1 MIATASKQE
10 TLRLSCTGYELRE
23 MLSAAT
29 RWLEKNA
36 PAINALNVFP
46 VPDGDTGTNM
56 LLTMRSMMEEAAGIQ
71 EDDASVMSQA
81 LARGAL
87 MGARGNSGVILSQ
100 IFKGFASG
108 LDGTA
113 TFGPQEMAQ
122 ALEKA
127 SALAYRSMSSPKEGT
142 ILTVIKDVAV
152 VARDNVG
159 TNAGDLADLVG
170 VAVQEARSSV
180 ERTPELL
187 DVLKEA
193 GVVDA
198 GGQGLCIILEGI
210 LHYLRGEAE
219 SIESM
224 EVESP
229 LTLQPA
235 LKAARSL
242 ETRSEA
248 YGYCTTFI
256 IKGQSLSADQVRE
269 ELEPMGDS
277 IVVVGD
283 DTTVKIHIHTPQP
296 GAILDFGISYGSL
309 HDIKI
314 QNMDEQ
320 HEEFL
325 QMRRAPVPAAEIAIV
340 SVVCGGGLED
350 VFCSLGTS
358 AIVPGGQTMNPS
370 TEEIMRAIDSIPS
383 GKVIVLPNNKNVVL
397 TARQAAAHSSKKVQ
411 VLPTEFIPQ
420 GVAALLA
427 FSRER
432 ELENN
437 LYEMDRAQK
446 SVKSIEI
453 TRAVR
458 KAKVGKTIIDEG
470 QFIGLIDGKLKTAND
485 DLWPA
490 VSSTVKAANVDEAE
504 IITLYYGADVQE
516 EEAEN
521 LGQALRSQ
529 FPALPVEIVQGGQ
542 PHYHCI
548 ISVEY

>member
-1 MIATASKQE
+1 MLATVSKQE
-10 TLRLSCTGYELRE
+10 TQSLSCTGYELRE

-56 LLTMRSMMEEAAGIQ
+56 LLTMRSMMEEAARIQ
-71 EDDASVMSQA
+71 DDNASAMAQA
-81 LARGAL
+81 MARGAL

-100 IFKGFASG
+100 IFRGFAEG

-113 TFGPQEMAQ
+113 SFSHREMAR

-127 SALAYRSMSSPKEGT
+127 SVLAYKSMSSPKEGT

-152 VARDNVG
+152 VAKDSV
-159 TNAGDLADLVG
+159 AADVSGLEG
-170 VAVQEARSSV
+170 LMEAVVREARRSV

-193 GVVDA
+193 GVVDS

-210 LHYLRGEAE
+210 LHYLKGEASSVE
-219 SIESM
+219 LL

-235 LKAARSL
+235 FTAARSV
-242 ETRSEA
+242 ETKSEA

-256 IKGQSLSADQVRE
+256 IKGQNLNVDQVRAAI
-269 ELEPMGDS
+269 EPLGDS
-277 IVVVGD
+277 TVVVGD
-283 DTTVKIHIHTPQP
+283 ETTVKIHIHTPQP
-296 GAILDFGISYGSL
+296 GSILDFGISYGSL

-325 QMRRAPVPAAEIAIV
+325 QMRRAPVPAAEIGIV
-340 SVVCGGGLED
+340 SVVCGSGLED
-350 VFCSLGTS
+350 VFCSLGATTT
-358 AIVPGGQTMNPS
+358 VPGGQTMNPS
-370 TEEIMRAIDSIPS
+370 TEEIMRAIESVPS
-383 GKVIVLPNNKNVVL
+383 DKVIVLPNNKNVIL
-397 TARQAAAHSSKKVQ
+397 TAQQAAANSPKNVQ

-427 FSRER
+427 FSRET

-437 LYEMDRAQK
+437 LYEMDKAQK

-458 KAKVGKTIIDEG
+458 EARIEKTIVKEG
-470 QFIGLIDGKLKTAND
+470 QFIGLIDGKLKTAHD
-485 DLWPA
+485 DLWQS
-490 VSSTVKAANVDEAE
+490 VTNTVKAAKVEDAE
-504 IITLYYGADVQE
+504 IITIYYGRDITG
-516 EEAEN
+516 EEAES
-521 LGQALRSQ
+521 LGQALRAQ
-529 FPALPVEIVQGGQ
+529 LPSLQVEIVQGDQ
-542 PHYHCI
+542 PHYCCI
-548 ISVEY
+548 ISVE

>member
-1 MIATASKQE
+1 MITTISKQE

-23 MLSAAT
+23 MLSAST

-36 PAINALNVFP
+36 TAINALNVFP

-56 LLTMRSMMEEAAGIQ
+56 LLTMRSMMEEAAGVQ
-71 EDDASVMSQA
+71 EDNASVMAQA

-100 IFKGFASG
+100 IFRGFAEG

-113 TFGPQEMAQ
+113 SFGPPEMAQ
-122 ALEKA
+122 AFERA
-127 SALAYRSMSSPKEGT
+127 SVLAYKGIIRPKEGT
-142 ILTVIKDVAV
+142 MLTVIKDVA
-152 VARDNVG
+152 AAAKDNVG
-159 TNAGDLADLVG
+159 ASAGVMEDLMET
-170 VAVQEARSSV
+170 AVQEARRSV
-180 ERTPELL
+180 ARTPELL

-198 GGQGLCIILEGI
+198 GGQGLCIIFEGI

-219 SIESM
+219 SIELM

-229 LTLQPA
+229 SALQPA
-235 LKAARSL
+235 FIAARSI
-242 ETRSEA
+242 ETETEA

-256 IKGQSLSADQVRE
+256 IKGQNLNADRVRE
-269 ELEPMGDS
+269 ELEPKGDS

-296 GAILDFGISYGSL
+296 GAILEFGTSYGSL

-370 TEEIMRAIDSIPS
+370 TEEIMRAIESVPS
-383 GKVIVLPNNKNVVL
+383 DKVIVLPNNKNVIL
-397 TARQAAAHSSKKVQ
+397 TAQQAAAHSSKKVQ

-427 FSRER
+427 FNRER

-446 SVKSIEI
+446 SIKSIEI

-458 KAKVGKTIIDEG
+458 KAKIGKNIVDEG

-490 VSSTVKAANVDEAE
+490 VSSAVKAANVDEAE
-504 IITLYYGADVQE
+504 IITLYYGADIKE

-521 LGQALRSQ
+521 LGQALQSQ
-529 FPALPVEIVQGGQ
+529 FPSLPVEIVRGGQ

-548 ISVEY
+548 ISVE

>member
-1 MIATASKQE
+1 MITTASKQE
-10 TLRLSCTGYELRE
+10 TLTLSYTGYELRE

-71 EDDASVMSQA
+71 EDNASVMARA
-81 LARGAL
+81 LAHGAL

-100 IFKGFASG
+100 IFKGFAEG

-113 TFGPQEMAQ
+113 SFGPQEMARVF
-122 ALEKA
+122 ERA
-127 SALAYRSMSSPKEGT
+127 SVLAYRGIIRPKEGT
-142 ILTVIKDVAV
+142 MLTVIKDVATAAKDN
-152 VARDNVG
+152 ARA
-159 TNAGDLADLVG
+159 NAGDMEDLMETV
-170 VAVQEARSSV
+170 VQEARKSV

-193 GVVDA
+193 GVVDS

-210 LHYLRGEAE
+210 LHYLRGEAA
-219 SIESM
+219 SIEWM

-229 LTLQPA
+229 LALQPA
-235 LKAARSL
+235 FTAARSV
-242 ETRSEA
+242 ETKSEA

-256 IKGQSLSADQVRE
+256 IKGQNLNADRVRE
-269 ELEPMGDS
+269 ELEPKGDS

-296 GAILDFGISYGSL
+296 GTILDFGTAYGSL

-370 TEEIMRAIDSIPS
+370 TEDIMRAIDSVPS
-383 GKVIVLPNNKNVVL
+383 DKVIVLPNNKNVIL
-397 TARQAAAHSSKKVQ
+397 TAQQAATHSSKKVQ
-411 VLPTEFIPQ
+411 VMPTEFIPQ
-420 GVAALLA
+420 
-427 FSRER
+427 
-432 ELENN
+432 
-437 LYEMDRAQK
+437 
-446 SVKSIEI
+446 
-453 TRAVR
+453 
-458 KAKVGKTIIDEG
+458 
-470 QFIGLIDGKLKTAND
+470 
-485 DLWPA
+485 
-490 VSSTVKAANVDEAE
+490 
-504 IITLYYGADVQE
+504 
-516 EEAEN
+516 
-521 LGQALRSQ
+521 
-529 FPALPVEIVQGGQ
+529 
-542 PHYHCI
+542 
-548 ISVEY
+548 